1 MRRANE
7 QLERA
12 GKNSGN
18 SHLPPSSD
26 SLARRKK
33 RKKKTRSERGQ
44 GAQPGHKKHERRL
57 FDEHELD
64 AIHDHYPSGSCGC
77 GGDVRI
83 NDEPVRHQVFDVPPI
98 RGVAAEH
105 RLHRG
110 RCCGCGKRHVG
121 ALPPGVPSG
130 QMGPGLVA
138 LISVLSGQY
147 HLSTRK
153 IQRLLGEILGIGFSL
168 GAVSEAQGKAIDAM
182 ADPYL
187 DIGRHVRA
195 QPIVNADETRHFR
208 GDQLFWLWVLACP
221 EAAWFVSHPSRGKDA
236 CDELLGDT
244 LATIV
249 TDDYVG
255 YDRIPPA
262 RRQLCWAHLLR
273 HFIAVSERSGNAGD
287 VGAELVGV
295 AEALFALRRQL
306 NASPALDTDIWRA
319 ASGALRV
326 RCRAAL
332 ERGARLRLDGRTRTQ
347 CRRWLVREPMLWTH
361 LGDPAIPIDNN
372 AAERALRPYVIWRKL
387 SYAVQSHRG
396 NQFRPMVLSIVA
408 TAERLGLN
416 AYHYLRTV
424 VAEQGRFGS
433 VRTLLPMAVPA
444 LPAPA

>member
-1 MRRANE
+1 MLPTCPPVTPDQIASIEPKDFDDARELIGELVDLVRTQQKRIEDLDASLNE

-12 GKNSGN
+12 GKSSGN
-18 SHLPPSSD
+18 SDLPPSSD
-26 SLARRKK
+26 SLAQRNR

-64 AIHDHYPSGSCGC
+64 ALHDHYPSGSCGC

-83 NDEPVRHQVFDVPPI
+83 DDEPVRHQVFDVPPI

-208 GDQLFWLWVLACP
+208 GRSAVLAVGP
-221 EAAWFVSHPSRGKDA
+221 GVPRG
-236 CDELLGDT
+236 G
-244 LATIV
+244 
-249 TDDYVG
+249 
-255 YDRIPPA
+255 
-262 RRQLCWAHLLR
+262 
-273 HFIAVSERSGNAGD
+273 
-287 VGAELVGV
+287 
-295 AEALFALRRQL
+295 
-306 NASPALDTDIWRA
+306 
-319 ASGALRV
+319 
-326 RCRAAL
+326 
-332 ERGARLRLDGRTRTQ
+332 
-347 CRRWLVREPMLWTH
+347 LVREPSL
-361 LGDPAIPIDNN
+361 A
-372 AAERALRPYVIWRKL
+372 R
-387 SYAVQSHRG
+387 
-396 NQFRPMVLSIVA
+396 
-408 TAERLGLN
+408 
-416 AYHYLRTV
+416 
-424 VAEQGRFGS
+424 QGR
-433 VRTLLPMAVPA
+433 VR
-444 LPAPA
+444 